1 MAASRAWDGAL
12 GVVLRYAPPP
22 PPPPPASPPICAT
35 LGRRKAVRRTASS
48 SCTIPT
54 PTPTPTRSIR
64 RSACCASR
72 SVAFEG
78 QRCLHWCAVRR
89 ADDQGGQRSA
99 GRHVNGADERHEAGQ
114 EQAQAQTRQVD
125 DDAPFVDDDGEAG
138 AYTAAQLFPR
148 TSHQEPA
155 ELRQHG
161 WNEGLRDGDGDG
173 DGDAPAEEQRFSGS
187 GDHLPLINRF
197 ADEGEDFGK
206 ERQRR
211 AEAQGKSA
219 PFSPSSSSARRSQSQ
234 AAHRTPLADW
244 ERQRFAELLRPLHS
258 RLSNPNESAFGSS
271 VTHGWERF
279 ARRNRLGG
287 YSGSGGGGGGGRR
300 FVDEEDGAG
309 TSVEMDWTGR
319 GLGGR
324 GRRRVPIRT
333 IGAQMEGTTLEGVDP
348 IQLRQGVD
356 DAQAAIDACCSA
368 VEVWQWAQTNVFG
381 VPNPAHPPSG
391 AQQASSSSSS
401 SDTSSALTRAKDAEA
416 AENAQETTRPDDPF
430 ATTPSVSNSPASLPT
445 PLYGLSTPFYGPVL
459 VRLVTTLR
467 ERYHAPG
474 IALAVL
480 SAMRLSG
487 PASIALGSTP
497 ELYAEALSTR
507 WDVLGDLAGAH
518 DVVLSARNVGV
529 LSRSAAAAAAA
540 ADPSQQQYRRPS
552 SPPLVVGQDQEKRLR
567 GMIERIT
574 DEARKLA
581 IRYVPAPAN
590 GVGVGVGVGAY
601 SKSSSRYEKSSAP
614 IEPRDKAG
622 VEELRMCEAMDRLA
636 GRQQIKRFSQ
646 AAEASAHRRQG
657 GQLKGRSATRS
668 RMPFPNASK
677 YTSSSELY

>member
-22 PPPPPASPPICAT
+22 PPPPTCAT
-35 LGRRKAVRRTASS
+35 LSRGAVRISSS
-48 SCTIPT
+48 SCAIPT
-54 PTPTPTRSIR
+54 RRSINR
-64 RSACCASR
+64 GAACASR
-72 SVAFEG
+72 RMGFEG

-89 ADDQGGQRSA
+89 ADDEGGQRSA
-99 GRHVNGADERHEAGQ
+99 GRDVKGADERDEAGQ
-114 EQAQAQTRQVD
+114 EQAQTQAQTQAQAQARLVE
-125 DDAPFVDDDGEAG
+125 DDAPFIDDDAGEGG

-148 TSHQEPA
+148 TPHHEPA
-155 ELRQHG
+155 ELRDHG
-161 WNEGLRDGDGDG
+161 WNDGLRH
-173 DGDAPAEEQRFSGS
+173 GDAPAEEQRSSGS

-197 ADEGEDFGK
+197 ADEGEGFGN

-211 AEAQGKSA
+211 AEAQGRGA
-219 PFSPSSSSARRSQSQ
+219 LFSPSSSSASRSQSQ

-271 VTHGWERF
+271 VAHGWERF

-287 YSGSGGGGGGGRR
+287 YSGSGGGGR

-309 TSVEMDWTGR
+309 TSVELDWAGR

-348 IQLRQGVD
+348 VQLRQGVD

-381 VPNPAHPPSG
+381 VPNPAHPPSSG
-391 AQQASSSSSS
+391 AQQASSSDASP
-401 SDTSSALTRAKDAEA
+401 ALTRAKDAEA
-416 AENAQETTRPDDPF
+416 AAAENAQETARPDDLF
-430 ATTPSVSNSPASLPT
+430 ATTPSDSNSPASLPT

-507 WDVLGDLAGAH
+507 WDVLGDLAGAY

-529 LSRSAAAAAAA
+529 LSRSATAAAAAGT
-540 ADPSQQQYRRPS
+540 SQQQYRRPS

-581 IRYVPAPAN
+581 VRYVPAPAN
-590 GVGVGVGVGAY
+590 GVRVGVGAY
-601 SKSSSRYEKSSAP
+601 SKSSTLYEKSSAP

-622 VEELRMCEAMDRLA
+622 AEELRMCEAMDRLA
-636 GRQQIKRFSQ
+636 GRQQIKRVSQ
-646 AAEASAHRRQG
+646 AAEASAYRRQG
-657 GQLKGRSATRS
+657 GQSIRRPATGP
-668 RMPFPNASK
+668 RMLFPKANK
-677 YTSSSELY
+677 YRSSSELY